1 MDRTT
6 VLWAFVVF
14 FGATVAFQG
23 VQRATEDES
32 VVVTLALEVVV
43 LALIVGGVVL
53 LVRRQR

>member
-1 MDRTT
+1 MDRNT

-14 FGATVAFQG
+14 FGATVAFQA